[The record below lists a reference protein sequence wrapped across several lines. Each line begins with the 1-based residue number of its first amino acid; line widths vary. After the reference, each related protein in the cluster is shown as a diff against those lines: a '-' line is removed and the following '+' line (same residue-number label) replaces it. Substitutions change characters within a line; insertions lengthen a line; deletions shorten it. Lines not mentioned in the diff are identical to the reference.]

1 VGYFTR
7 RDALRDK
14 NEPEIVRALCRA
26 GATVD
31 RHHEPWDLCVQ
42 YKGRTIWMEV
52 KMPLGARGGM
62 GWRKL
67 NAKQQERW
75 DSWQGGELYL
85 VRSPEDA
92 LRALGIELER
102 HQ

>member
-1 VGYFTR
+1 
-7 RDALRDK
+7 
-14 NEPEIVRALCRA
+14 
-26 GATVD
+26 
-31 RHHEPWDLCVQ
+31 
-42 YKGRTIWMEV
+42 
-52 KMPLGARGGM
+52 MPLGARGGM